1 MSEESARLI
10 YKFIYEEHFEV
21 IMFSSLGTIY
31 REIRHDGYG
40 IDIIIVHIETIYDN
54 DEVGNS
60 ITVKWNATK
69 PWN

>member
-31 REIRHDGYG
+31 REIRHDSYG
-40 IDIIIVHIETIYDN
+40 IDIIIVHTETISMEIVLLWSEMQQN
-54 DEVGNS
+54 HEIN
-60 ITVKWNATK
+60 
-69 PWN
+69 